1 MGWIDTE
8 SPPASRRAAAANGFP
23 PPFPAIA
30 PGRAALV
37 TLAVSI
43 SVLGGCGRTGPPADP
58 GSAAG
63 VEAEAS
69 SVSGASGAG
78 QGTVADRYSPAE
90 CRRWL
95 AQVLTRYRTGTSYRD
110 RGRVTLELADGADTR
125 SENAPLS
132 VWYDRGVL
140 VVSAYDVRLS
150 SDPRGLWARILDP
163 ETDDW
168 DGQVLYRA
176 GGPRGGEEVG
186 RPALRALLSDPVLA
200 GRMSGGLA
208 GPPPQLEWLFADEP
222 MPGLFEPGIR
232 FVDDGFGKLQGRR
245 CRRIRVVAPATGGA
259 AYSQRRE
266 PGSAEPGSA
275 EPETGDAEESY
286 RFWIDAE
293 RGLIRRVEL
302 PDVVLPG
309 SPRVRLTIE
318 LEGATFAPPAGP
330 APKVPMP
337 ARPRLVNHFVPL
349 PPPQPPR
356 LLGQRLPRFSI
367 QDLSGKRRLTERG
380 GTRGATLL
388 VAVGDDDASRRTAE
402 LIGSWTRRLPK
413 GLADRLTVALL
424 AEPAAIEGLPSAS
437 DLAIFRDQGRIAEAA
452 GIPRGGVLLLGSDGT
467 VAWVQPTIAEIEL
480 PGLGAVVADV
490 IGDVDVPGRLREQWR
505 EGVDAYRESLDD
517 ARVRH

>member
-8 SPPASRRAAAANGFP
+8 SAPGSRRSAAAGNFP
-23 PPFPAIA
+23 PPIRVAS

-43 SVLGGCGRTGPPADP
+43 SVLGGCGRTGPPADA
-58 GSAAG
+58 GSSGGA
-63 VEAEAS
+63 EAEAS
-69 SVSGASGAG
+69 FVSGASGAG
-78 QGTVADRYSPAE
+78 QGAAADRYSPAE

-95 AQVLTRYRTGTSYRD
+95 AQVLTRYRTATSYRD
-110 RGRVTLELADGADTR
+110 RGFVTLELADGADTR

-132 VWYDRGVL
+132 AWYDRGVL

-150 SDPRGLWARILDP
+150 SDPQGLRARILDAD
-163 ETDDW
+163 TDDW

-176 GGPRGGEEVG
+176 GGPREGEEVG

-200 GRMSGGLA
+200 GRMSSGLA

-232 FVDDGFGKLQGRR
+232 FIDDGFGKLQGRR
-245 CRRIRVVAPATGGA
+245 CRRIRVIAPAAEGTF
-259 AYSQRRE
+259 SRRR
-266 PGSAEPGSA
+266 PDPAS
-275 EPETGDAEESY
+275 ETGDAEESY

-424 AEPAAIEGLPSAS
+424 AEPAAVAGLPSAS
-437 DLAIFRDQGRIAEAA
+437 DLAIFRDQGRITEAA
-452 GIPRGGVLLLGSDGT
+452 GIPPGGLLLLGSDGT
-467 VAWVQPTIAEIEL
+467 VAWVQPTITEIEL

-517 ARVRH
+517 ARVRR